1 MKWTQTF
8 IPTLKENPS
17 EAEIDSHKLMIRSG
31 MIRKLSS
38 GVYSYLPI
46 GMKILNK
53 VINIIRDEMD
63 KSGAIELSL
72 PALQPLTLLER
83 SGRIGAFGDDLL
95 SMKDRH
101 NKVIALSP
109 THEEVITDLVKNEV
123 SSYKQLPLIL
133 YQIQTKFRD
142 EARPRFGVLRS
153 KEFLMKDAYS
163 FDIDIEG
170 LNNSYQKMYETYC
183 RIFERCKL
191 DYLAVEADSGA
202 MGGDVSHEFMVPNE
216 NGEDVIVKCRSCD
229 YSANLEKAEPSPLEF
244 SNDVTPG
251 ELKEVSTPK
260 MTTISEVSD
269 FLGIEP
275 DKMVKT
281 LIYTF
286 DDKNVAVLVRGDHDV
301 NEAKL
306 AKVLSSGELTLAGED
321 TVTKLTNA
329 PVGFAGPI
337 GLKTQIIADQAVSVL
352 KNCVVGGNKADTHI
366 MNVNPDKDFK
376 IAKIAD
382 IRYVTEND
390 RCSKCK
396 ETLSISN
403 GIELGHV
410 FKLGTRYSDS
420 LGAKFLDS
428 NGKERPII
436 MGSYGIGV
444 NRILA
449 ATIEKSH
456 DSNGIIWPLPLAPY
470 EVLIVPINFKDET
483 IMDTATKIYDELCN
497 AGIDT
502 LLDDRDQR
510 PGFKFKDADL
520 IGIPI
525 RITAGKSFKES
536 GELEIKTRIK
546 YEIPEHIPEEQHE
559 KYLLEKNKEVIHVKP
574 ENILAE
580 IRKLMDSLR

>member
-1 MKWTQTF
+1 MKWSRTF

-17 EAEIDSHKLMIRSG
+17 DAEVESHKLMIRSG
-31 MIRKLSS
+31 MIRKLSA
-38 GVYSYLPI
+38 GVYSYLPL
-46 GMKILNK
+46 GTKILNK

-63 KSGAIELSL
+63 KSGAIELFL
-72 PALQPLTLLER
+72 PALQPLTLIEL
-83 SGRIGAFGDDLL
+83 SGRIDAFGDDLL
-95 SMKDRH
+95 RMKDRH
-101 NKVIALSP
+101 KRDIALSP

-133 YQIQTKFRD
+133 YQVQTKFRD

-163 FDIDIEG
+163 FDIDTDS
-170 LNNSYQKMYETYC
+170 LNKSYQKMYDTYC

-202 MGGDVSHEFMVPNE
+202 MGGDVSHEFMIPNE
-216 NGEDVIVKCRSCD
+216 NGEDVIVKCRNCD
-229 YSANLEKAEPSPLEF
+229 YSANMEKAESSPIESKDDITLE
-244 SNDVTPG
+244 
-251 ELKEVSTPK
+251 ELKEVSTPE
-260 MTTISEVSD
+260 MTTIKEVSD

-281 LIYTF
+281 LIYTYNS
-286 DDKNVAVLVRGDHDV
+286 KSVAVLVRGDHDV
-301 NEAKL
+301 NESKL
-306 AKVLSSGELTLAGED
+306 AKVISGGEITLADED
-321 TVTKLTNA
+321 AVVKLTNS

-337 GLKTQIIADQAVSVL
+337 GLKTQVIADQAVSMMM
-352 KNCVVGGNKADTHI
+352 NCVVGGNKADTHI
-366 MNVNPDKDFK
+366 INANQERDFNIDKV
-376 IAKIAD
+376 ID
-382 IRYVTEND
+382 IRYVTEGD
-390 RCSKCK
+390 RCPKCNDA
-396 ETLSISN
+396 LDISH

-428 NGKERPII
+428 NGKEQPII

-470 EVLIVPINFKDET
+470 EVLVVPINIKDDV
-483 IMDTATKIYDELCN
+483 IMDTATKIYDDLCEE
-497 AGIDT
+497 GVEV

-520 IGIPI
+520 IGVPI
-525 RITAGKSFKES
+525 RITVGKRLKET
-536 GELEIKTRIK
+536 GELEIKLRSK
-546 YEIPEHIPEEQHE
+546 D
-559 KYLLEKNKEVIHVKP
+559 EVFYSKP
-574 ENILAE
+574 ENIITE
-580 IRKLMDSLR
+580 IKNLMDSLK

>member
-1 MKWTQTF
+1 MKWSRTF

-17 EAEIDSHKLMIRSG
+17 DAEVESHKLMIRSG
-31 MIRKLSS
+31 MIRKLSA
-38 GVYSYLPI
+38 GVYSYLPL
-46 GMKILNK
+46 GTKILNK

-63 KSGAIELSL
+63 KSGAIELFL
-72 PALQPLTLLER
+72 PALQPLTLIEL
-83 SGRIGAFGDDLL
+83 SGRIDAFGDDLL
-95 SMKDRH
+95 RMKDRH
-101 NKVIALSP
+101 KRDIALSP

-133 YQIQTKFRD
+133 YQVQTKFRD

-163 FDIDIEG
+163 FDIDTDS
-170 LNNSYQKMYETYC
+170 LNKSYQKMYDTYC

-202 MGGDVSHEFMVPNE
+202 MGGDVSHEFMIPNE
-216 NGEDVIVKCRSCD
+216 NGEDVIVKCRNCD
-229 YSANLEKAEPSPLEF
+229 YSANMEKAESTLIESKDDITLE
-244 SNDVTPG
+244 
-251 ELKEVSTPK
+251 ELKEVSTPE
-260 MTTISEVSD
+260 MTTIKEVSD

-281 LIYTF
+281 LIYTYNS
-286 DDKNVAVLVRGDHDV
+286 KNVAVLVRGDHDV
-301 NEAKL
+301 NESKL
-306 AKVLSSGELTLAGED
+306 AKVISGGEITLADED
-321 TVTKLTNA
+321 AVVKLTNS

-337 GLKTQIIADQAVSVL
+337 GLKTQVIADQAVSTM

-366 MNVNPDKDFK
+366 INANQERDFNIDKV
-376 IAKIAD
+376 ID
-382 IRYVTEND
+382 IRYVTEGD
-390 RCSKCK
+390 RCPKCNDA
-396 ETLSISN
+396 LDISH

-428 NGKERPII
+428 NGKEQPII

-470 EVLIVPINFKDET
+470 EVLVVPINIKDDV
-483 IMDTATKIYDELCN
+483 IMDTATKIYDDLCEE
-497 AGIDT
+497 GVEV

-520 IGIPI
+520 IGVPI
-525 RITAGKSFKES
+525 RITVGKRLKET
-536 GELEIKTRIK
+536 GELEIKLRSK
-546 YEIPEHIPEEQHE
+546 D
-559 KYLLEKNKEVIHVKP
+559 EVFYSKP
-574 ENILAE
+574 ENIITE
-580 IRKLMDSLR
+580 IKNLMDSLK

>member
-1 MKWTQTF
+1 MKWTHTF

-31 MIRKLSS
+31 MIRKLSA

-46 GMKILNK
+46 GLKILNK
-53 VINIIRDEMD
+53 VINIIREEMD

-101 NKVIALSP
+101 KKDIALSP

-163 FDIDIEG
+163 FDTDNEG
-170 LNNSYQKMYETYC
+170 LNNNYQKMYDTYC

-191 DYLAVEADSGA
+191 DYLAVDADTGA

-216 NGEDVIVKCRSCD
+216 NGEDVIVKCEKCD
-229 YSANLEKAEPSPLEF
+229 YSANLEKAESAPLE
-244 SNDVTPG
+244 SVTDITSD
-251 ELKEVSTPK
+251 EQKEISTPK
-260 MTTISEVSD
+260 MTTIKEVSD
-269 FLGIEP
+269 FLGV
-275 DKMVKT
+275 KSNQMVKT
-281 LIYTF
+281 LIYTY
-286 DDKNVAVLVRGDHDV
+286 DNKSIAVLVRGDHDV
-301 NEAKL
+301 NETKL
-306 AKVLSSGELTLAGED
+306 TKILSIGEITLADEN
-321 TVTKLTNA
+321 TVLKLTNA

-337 GLKTQIIADQAVSVL
+337 GLNTQIIADQAVSTMM
-352 KNCVVGGNKADTHI
+352 NCVVGGNKVDTHI
-366 MNVNPDKDFK
+366 INVNPEKDFK
-376 IAKIAD
+376 IDKIAD
-382 IRYVTEND
+382 IRYVNEND
-390 RCSKCK
+390 RCPRCK
-396 ETLSISN
+396 EALNVSN

-420 LGAKFLDS
+420 LSAKFLDR

-470 EVLIVPINFKDET
+470 EVLVVAVNFKDET
-483 IMDTATKIYDELCN
+483 IMGAATRIYDELRET
-497 AGIDT
+497 GIDT

-525 RITAGKSFKES
+525 RITVGKQFKET
-536 GELEIKTRIK
+536 GELEIKLRSNDK
-546 YEIPEHIPEEQHE
+546 VLHS
-559 KYLLEKNKEVIHVKP
+559 KP
-574 ENILAE
+574 ENIITE
-580 IRKLMDSLR
+580 IKKIMDVLR

>member
-17 EAEIDSHKLMIRSG
+17 DAEVESHKLMIRSG
-31 MIRKLSS
+31 MIRKLSA
-38 GVYSYLPI
+38 GVYSYLPL
-46 GMKILNK
+46 GTRILNK

-63 KSGAIELSL
+63 KSGAIELFL
-72 PALQPLTLLER
+72 PALQPLTLLEL
-83 SGRIGAFGDDLL
+83 SGRIDAFGDDLL
-95 SMKDRH
+95 RMKDRH
-101 NKVIALSP
+101 KRDIALSP

-163 FDIDIEG
+163 FDIDIDG
-170 LNNSYQKMYETYC
+170 LNKSYRKMYDTYS

-191 DYLAVEADSGA
+191 NYLAVEADSGA
-202 MGGDVSHEFMVPNE
+202 MGGDVSHEFMISNE
-216 NGEDVIVKCRSCD
+216 NGEDVIVKCRNCD
-229 YSANLEKAEPSPLEF
+229 YSANIEKADPSPIESKDETTLE
-244 SNDVTPG
+244 
-251 ELKEVSTPK
+251 EMKEVSTPE
-260 MTTISEVSD
+260 MTTIKEVSG
-269 FLGIEP
+269 FLGVEP

-281 LIYTF
+281 LIYTYNS
-286 DDKNVAVLVRGDHDV
+286 KNVAVLVRGDHDV
-301 NEAKL
+301 NESKL
-306 AKVLSSGELTLAGED
+306 AKAVSDGEITLADED
-321 TVTKLTNA
+321 TVVKLTNS

-337 GLKTQIIADQAVSVL
+337 GLKTQIIADQAVSMM

-366 MNVNPDKDFK
+366 INANQKRDFK
-376 IAKIAD
+376 IDKVLD
-382 IRYVTEND
+382 IRYVTKDD
-390 RCSKCK
+390 RCPKCK
-396 ETLSISN
+396 DVLDISH

-420 LGAKFLDS
+420 LGARFLDS
-428 NGKERPII
+428 NGKEQPMI

-470 EVLIVPINFKDET
+470 EVLVVPINIKDEI
-483 IMDTATKIYDELCN
+483 IMDTATKIYDELC
-497 AGIDT
+497 GEGVEV

-525 RITAGKSFKES
+525 RITVGKRLKET
-536 GELEIKTRIK
+536 GELEIKLRSKSDTH
-546 YEIPEHIPEEQHE
+546 YA
-559 KYLLEKNKEVIHVKP
+559 KP
-574 ENILAE
+574 EGITAE
-580 IRKLMDSLR
+580 IRNLMDSLK

>member
-1 MKWTQTF
+1 MKWSQTF

-17 EAEIDSHKLMIRSG
+17 DAEVESHKLMIRSG
-31 MIRKLSS
+31 MIRKLSA
-38 GVYSYLPI
+38 GVYSYLPL
-46 GMKILNK
+46 GTRILNK

-63 KSGAIELSL
+63 KSGAIELFL
-72 PALQPLTLLER
+72 PALQPLTLLEL
-83 SGRIGAFGDDLL
+83 SGRIDAFGDDLFR
-95 SMKDRH
+95 MKDRH
-101 NKVIALSP
+101 KRDIALSP
-109 THEEVITDLVKNEV
+109 THEEVITDLVKNEI

-163 FDIDIEG
+163 FDIDLDG
-170 LNNSYQKMYETYC
+170 LNKSYQKMYDTYC

-202 MGGDVSHEFMVPNE
+202 MGGDVSHEFMIPNE
-216 NGEDVIVKCRSCD
+216 NGEDVIVKCRNCD
-229 YSANLEKAEPSPLEF
+229 YSANIEKAEPSPLE
-244 SNDVTPG
+244 SKDEITPE
-251 ELKEVSTPK
+251 ELKEVSTPG
-260 MTTISEVSD
+260 MTTIKEVSN

-275 DKMVKT
+275 DKMIKT
-281 LIYTF
+281 LIYTY

-301 NEAKL
+301 NESKL
-306 AKVLSSGELTLAGED
+306 AKVISGGEIALADED
-321 TVTKLTNA
+321 TVAKLTNS

-337 GLKTQIIADQAVSVL
+337 GLKTQVIADQAVSMM

-366 MNVNPDKDFK
+366 INANQERDFK
-376 IAKIAD
+376 IDKVTD
-382 IRYVTEND
+382 IRYVTEGD
-390 RCSKCK
+390 RCPKCNDA
-396 ETLSISN
+396 LDISH

-420 LGAKFLDS
+420 LGAKFLDK
-428 NGKERPII
+428 NGKEQSII

-470 EVLIVPINFKDET
+470 AVLIVSINIKDGI
-483 IMDTATKIYDELCN
+483 IMNTATKIYDELCEE
-497 AGIDT
+497 GIEV

-525 RITAGKSFKES
+525 RITVGKRFKET
-536 GELEIKTRIK
+536 GELEIKLRSK
-546 YEIPEHIPEEQHE
+546 D
-559 KYLLEKNKEVIHVKP
+559 EVYYVKP
-574 ENILAE
+574 ENIITE
-580 IRKLMDSLR
+580 IRNFMDSLK

>member
-1 MKWTQTF
+1 MKWTHTF

-31 MIRKLSS
+31 MIRKLSA

-46 GMKILNK
+46 GLKILNK
-53 VINIIRDEMD
+53 VICIIREEMD

-83 SGRIGAFGDDLL
+83 SGRIDAFGDDLL

-101 NKVIALSP
+101 NKDIALSP

-163 FDIDIEG
+163 FDIDDEG
-170 LNNSYQKMYETYC
+170 LDTSYQKMYDAYC

-191 DYLAVEADSGA
+191 DFLPVEADTGA

-216 NGEDVIVKCRSCD
+216 NGEDVIVKCGKCD
-229 YSANLEKAEPSPLEF
+229 YSANLEKAESAPLE
-244 SNDVTPG
+244 SATDITPG
-251 ELKEVSTPK
+251 EYKEISTPK
-260 MTTISEVSD
+260 MTTIKEVSG
-269 FLGIEP
+269 FLGIESN
-275 DKMVKT
+275 KMVKT
-281 LIYTF
+281 LIYTY
-286 DDKNVAVLVRGDHDV
+286 DNKSVAVLVRGDHDV
-301 NEAKL
+301 NETKL
-306 AKVLSSGELTLAGED
+306 TKVLSVGEIALANES
-321 TVTKLTNA
+321 TVLKLTNA

-337 GLKTQIIADQAVSVL
+337 GLNTQIIADQAVSTML
-352 KNCVVGGNKADTHI
+352 NCVVGGNKVDTHI
-366 MNVNPDKDFK
+366 INVNPEKDFK
-376 IAKIAD
+376 IDKIAD
-382 IRYVTEND
+382 VRYVTEND
-390 RCSKCK
+390 RCPKCK
-396 ETLSISN
+396 EALNVSN

-420 LGAKFLDS
+420 LGAKFLDRS
-428 NGKERPII
+428 GKERPII

-470 EVLIVPINFKDET
+470 EVLIVPINFKDEI
-483 IMDTATKIYDELCN
+483 IMDTATKIYDELRES
-497 AGIDT
+497 GVDT
-502 LLDDRDQR
+502 LIDDRDQR

-525 RITAGKSFKES
+525 RITVGKRLKET
-536 GELEIKTRIK
+536 GELEVKLRSK
-546 YEIPEHIPEEQHE
+546 D
-559 KYLLEKNKEVIHVKP
+559 EVHYAKP
-574 ENILAE
+574 ENILTE

>member
-1 MKWTQTF
+1 MKWSQTF
-8 IPTLKENPS
+8 IPTLKEDPS

-31 MIRKLSS
+31 MIRKLSA
-38 GVYSYLPI
+38 GVYSYLPL
-46 GMKILNK
+46 GTKILNK
-53 VINIIRDEMD
+53 VITIIREEMD

-72 PALQPLTLLER
+72 PALQPSTLIEL
-83 SGRIGAFGDDLL
+83 SGRIDAFGDDLF

-101 NKVIALSP
+101 KKVMVLSP
-109 THEEVITDLVKNEV
+109 THEEVITDLVKNEI
-123 SSYKQLPLIL
+123 SSYKQLPFIL

-163 FDIDIEG
+163 FDVDFER
-170 LNNSYQKMYETYC
+170 LNDSYQKMYDTYC

-191 DYLAVEADSGA
+191 DFLAVEADSGA
-202 MGGDVSHEFMVPNE
+202 MGGDVSHEFMVTNE

-229 YSANLEKAEPSPLEF
+229 YRANLEKAEPSPLG
-244 SNDVTPG
+244 SRDDDVTPG
-251 ELKEVSTPK
+251 ELKEVSTPE

-281 LIYTF
+281 LIYTYGN
-286 DDKNVAVLVRGDHDV
+286 KNVAVLVRGDHDV

-306 AKVLSSGELTLAGED
+306 SKVLEGKEVTLAGED
-321 TVTKLTNA
+321 TVTGLTKA

-366 MNVNPDKDFK
+366 TNANPEKDFK
-376 IAKIAD
+376 IHKCAD
-382 IRYVTEND
+382 IRYVSEND
-390 RCSKCK
+390 RCPRCND
-396 ETLSISN
+396 ELDISN

-420 LGAKFLDS
+420 LGAKFLDKD
-428 NGKERPII
+428 GKERPIV

-470 EVLIVPINFKDET
+470 EVLVVPINFKDEI
-483 IMDTATKIYDELCN
+483 IMDTATKIYDELCE

-525 RITAGKSFKES
+525 RVTVGKRLKET
-536 GELEIKTRIK
+536 GELEIKLRSK
-546 YEIPEHIPEEQHE
+546 D
-559 KYLLEKNKEVIHVKP
+559 EVYYAKP
-574 ENILAE
+574 ENILTV
-580 IRKLMDSLR
+580 IREHMDSLS

>member
-1 MKWTQTF
+1 MKWSRTF

-17 EAEIDSHKLMIRSG
+17 DAEVESHKLMIRSG
-31 MIRKLSS
+31 MIRKLSA
-38 GVYSYLPI
+38 GVYSYLPL
-46 GMKILNK
+46 GTKILNK

-63 KSGAIELSL
+63 KSGAIELFL
-72 PALQPLTLLER
+72 PALQPLTLIEL
-83 SGRIGAFGDDLL
+83 SGRIDAFGDDLL
-95 SMKDRH
+95 RMKDRH
-101 NKVIALSP
+101 KRDIALSP

-133 YQIQTKFRD
+133 YQVQTKFRD

-163 FDIDIEG
+163 FDIDTDS
-170 LNNSYQKMYETYC
+170 LNKSYQKMYDTYC

-202 MGGDVSHEFMVPNE
+202 MGGDVSHEFMIPNE
-216 NGEDVIVKCRSCD
+216 NGEDVIVKCRNCD
-229 YSANLEKAEPSPLEF
+229 YSANMEKAESSPIESKDDITLE
-244 SNDVTPG
+244 
-251 ELKEVSTPK
+251 ELKEVSTPG
-260 MTTISEVSD
+260 MITIKEVSD

-281 LIYTF
+281 LIYTYNS
-286 DDKNVAVLVRGDHDV
+286 KSVAVLVRGDHDV
-301 NEAKL
+301 NESKL
-306 AKVLSSGELTLAGED
+306 AKVISGGEITLADED
-321 TVTKLTNA
+321 AVVKLTNS

-337 GLKTQIIADQAVSVL
+337 GLKTQVIADQAVSMMM
-352 KNCVVGGNKADTHI
+352 NCVVGGNKADTHI
-366 MNVNPDKDFK
+366 INANQGRDFN
-376 IAKIAD
+376 IDMVTD
-382 IRYVTEND
+382 IRYVTEGD
-390 RCSKCK
+390 RCPKCNDA
-396 ETLSISN
+396 LDISH

-428 NGKERPII
+428 NGKEQPII

-470 EVLIVPINFKDET
+470 EVLVVPINIKDDV
-483 IMDTATKIYDELCN
+483 IMDTATKIYDDLCEE
-497 AGIDT
+497 GVEV

-520 IGIPI
+520 IGVPI
-525 RITAGKSFKES
+525 RITVGKRLKET
-536 GELEIKTRIK
+536 GELEIKLRSK
-546 YEIPEHIPEEQHE
+546 D
-559 KYLLEKNKEVIHVKP
+559 EVFYSKP
-574 ENILAE
+574 ESMITE
-580 IRKLMDSLR
+580 IKNFMDSLK

>member
-1 MKWTQTF
+1 MKWSQTF

-17 EAEIDSHKLMIRSG
+17 DAEVESHKLMIRSG
-31 MIRKLSS
+31 MIRKLSA
-38 GVYSYLPI
+38 GVYSYLPH
-46 GMKILNK
+46 GTRILNK

-63 KSGAIELSL
+63 KSGAIELFL
-72 PALQPLTLLER
+72 PALQPLTLIEL
-83 SGRIGAFGDDLL
+83 SGRIDVFGDDLL
-95 SMKDRH
+95 RMKDRH
-101 NKVIALSP
+101 KRDMALSP

-163 FDIDIEG
+163 FNTDTDN
-170 LNNSYQKMYETYC
+170 LNKSYQKMYDTYC

-202 MGGDVSHEFMVPNE
+202 MGGDVSHEFMIPNE
-216 NGEDVIVKCRSCD
+216 NGEDVIVKCRNCD
-229 YSANLEKAEPSPLEF
+229 YSANMEKAESSPIESKDDITLE
-244 SNDVTPG
+244 
-251 ELKEVSTPK
+251 ELKEVSTPE
-260 MTTISEVSD
+260 MTTIKEVSD

-281 LIYTF
+281 LIYTHNSG
-286 DDKNVAVLVRGDHDV
+286 NVAVLVRGDHDV
-301 NEAKL
+301 NESKL
-306 AKVLSSGELTLAGED
+306 AKVISGGEITLADED
-321 TVTKLTNA
+321 AVVKLTNS

-337 GLKTQIIADQAVSVL
+337 GLKTQVIADQAVSMMM
-352 KNCVVGGNKADTHI
+352 NCVVGGNKADTHI
-366 MNVNPDKDFK
+366 INANQERDFNIDKV
-376 IAKIAD
+376 ID
-382 IRYVTEND
+382 IRYVTEGD
-390 RCSKCK
+390 RCPKCNDA
-396 ETLSISN
+396 LDISH

-428 NGKERPII
+428 NGKEQPII

-470 EVLIVPINFKDET
+470 EVLVVPINIKDDV
-483 IMDTATKIYDELCN
+483 IMDTATKIYDDLCEE
-497 AGIDT
+497 GIEV

-520 IGIPI
+520 IGVPI
-525 RITAGKSFKES
+525 RITVGKRLKET
-536 GELEIKTRIK
+536 GELEIKLRSK
-546 YEIPEHIPEEQHE
+546 D
-559 KYLLEKNKEVIHVKP
+559 EVFYSKP
-574 ENILAE
+574 ENIITE
-580 IRKLMDSLR
+580 IKNLMDSLK

>member
-1 MKWTQTF
+1 MKWSRTF

-17 EAEIDSHKLMIRSG
+17 DAEVESHKLMIRSG
-31 MIRKLSS
+31 MIRKLSA
-38 GVYSYLPI
+38 GVYSYLPL
-46 GMKILNK
+46 GTKILNK

-63 KSGAIELSL
+63 KSGAIELFL
-72 PALQPLTLLER
+72 PALQPLTLIEL
-83 SGRIGAFGDDLL
+83 SGRIDAFGDDLL
-95 SMKDRH
+95 RMKDRH
-101 NKVIALSP
+101 KRDIALSP

-133 YQIQTKFRD
+133 YQVQTKFRD

-163 FDIDIEG
+163 FDIDTDS
-170 LNNSYQKMYETYC
+170 LNKSYQKMYDTYC

-202 MGGDVSHEFMVPNE
+202 MGGDVSHEFMIPNE
-216 NGEDVIVKCRSCD
+216 NGEDVIVKCRNCD
-229 YSANLEKAEPSPLEF
+229 YSANMEKAESSPIESKDDITLE
-244 SNDVTPG
+244 
-251 ELKEVSTPK
+251 ELKEVSTPG
-260 MTTISEVSD
+260 MITIKEVSD

-281 LIYTF
+281 LIYTYNS
-286 DDKNVAVLVRGDHDV
+286 KSVAVLVRGDHDV
-301 NEAKL
+301 NESKL
-306 AKVLSSGELTLAGED
+306 AKVISGGEITLADED
-321 TVTKLTNA
+321 AVVKLTNS

-337 GLKTQIIADQAVSVL
+337 GLKTQVIADQAVSMMM
-352 KNCVVGGNKADTHI
+352 NCVVGGNKADTHI
-366 MNVNPDKDFK
+366 INANQERDFNIDKV
-376 IAKIAD
+376 ID
-382 IRYVTEND
+382 IRYVTEGD
-390 RCSKCK
+390 RCPKCNDA
-396 ETLSISN
+396 LDISH

-428 NGKERPII
+428 NGKEQPII

-470 EVLIVPINFKDET
+470 EVLVVPINIKDDV
-483 IMDTATKIYDELCN
+483 IMDTATKIYDDLCEE
-497 AGIDT
+497 GVEV

-520 IGIPI
+520 IGVPI
-525 RITAGKSFKES
+525 RITVGKRLKET
-536 GELEIKTRIK
+536 GELEIKLRSK
-546 YEIPEHIPEEQHE
+546 D
-559 KYLLEKNKEVIHVKP
+559 EVFYSKP
-574 ENILAE
+574 ENIITE
-580 IRKLMDSLR
+580 IKNFMDSLK

>member
-1 MKWTQTF
+1 MKWSRTF

-17 EAEIDSHKLMIRSG
+17 DAEVESHKLMIRSG
-31 MIRKLSS
+31 MIRKLSA
-38 GVYSYLPI
+38 GVYSYLPL
-46 GMKILNK
+46 GTKILNK

-63 KSGAIELSL
+63 KSGAIELFL
-72 PALQPLTLLER
+72 PALQPLTLIEL
-83 SGRIGAFGDDLL
+83 SGRIDAFGDDLL
-95 SMKDRH
+95 RMKDRH
-101 NKVIALSP
+101 KRDIALSP

-133 YQIQTKFRD
+133 YQVQTKFRD

-163 FDIDIEG
+163 FDIDTDS
-170 LNNSYQKMYETYC
+170 LNKSYQKMYDTYC

-202 MGGDVSHEFMVPNE
+202 MGGDVSHEFMIPNE
-216 NGEDVIVKCRSCD
+216 NGEDVIVKCRNCD
-229 YSANLEKAEPSPLEF
+229 YSANMEKAESTLIESKDDITLE
-244 SNDVTPG
+244 
-251 ELKEVSTPK
+251 ELKEVSTPE
-260 MTTISEVSD
+260 MTTIKEVSD

-281 LIYTF
+281 LIYTYNS
-286 DDKNVAVLVRGDHDV
+286 KNVAVLVRGDHDV
-301 NEAKL
+301 NESKL
-306 AKVLSSGELTLAGED
+306 AKVISGGEITLADED
-321 TVTKLTNA
+321 AVVKLTNS

-337 GLKTQIIADQAVSVL
+337 GLKTQVIADQAVSTM

-366 MNVNPDKDFK
+366 INANQERDFNIDKV
-376 IAKIAD
+376 ID
-382 IRYVTEND
+382 IRYVTEGD
-390 RCSKCK
+390 RCPKCNDA
-396 ETLSISN
+396 LDISH

-428 NGKERPII
+428 NGKEQPII

-470 EVLIVPINFKDET
+470 EVLVVPINIKDDV
-483 IMDTATKIYDELCN
+483 IMDTATKIYDDLCEE
-497 AGIDT
+497 GVEV

-520 IGIPI
+520 IGVPI
-525 RITAGKSFKES
+525 RITVGKRLKET
-536 GELEIKTRIK
+536 GELEIKLRSK
-546 YEIPEHIPEEQHE
+546 D
-559 KYLLEKNKEVIHVKP
+559 EVFYSKP
-574 ENILAE
+574 ENIITE
-580 IRKLMDSLR
+580 IKNFMDSLK

>member
-1 MKWTQTF
+1 MKWSRTF

-17 EAEIDSHKLMIRSG
+17 DAEVESHKLMIRSG
-31 MIRKLSS
+31 MIRKLSA
-38 GVYSYLPI
+38 GVYSYLPL
-46 GMKILNK
+46 GTKILNK

-63 KSGAIELSL
+63 KSGAIELFL
-72 PALQPLTLLER
+72 PALQPLTLIEL
-83 SGRIGAFGDDLL
+83 SGRIDAFGDDLL
-95 SMKDRH
+95 RMKDRH
-101 NKVIALSP
+101 KRDIALSP

-133 YQIQTKFRD
+133 YQVQTKFRD

-163 FDIDIEG
+163 FDIDTDS
-170 LNNSYQKMYETYC
+170 LNKSYQKMYDTYC

-202 MGGDVSHEFMVPNE
+202 MGGDVSHEFMIPNE
-216 NGEDVIVKCRSCD
+216 NGEDVIVKCRNCD
-229 YSANLEKAEPSPLEF
+229 YSANMEKAESSPIESKDDITLE
-244 SNDVTPG
+244 
-251 ELKEVSTPK
+251 ELKEVSTPE
-260 MTTISEVSD
+260 MTTIKEVSD

-281 LIYTF
+281 LIYTYNS
-286 DDKNVAVLVRGDHDV
+286 KNVAVLVRGDHDV
-301 NEAKL
+301 NESKL
-306 AKVLSSGELTLAGED
+306 AKVISGGEITLADED
-321 TVTKLTNA
+321 AVVKLTNS

-337 GLKTQIIADQAVSVL
+337 GLKTQVIADQAVSTM
-352 KNCVVGGNKADTHI
+352 KNCVVGGNKAGTHI
-366 MNVNPDKDFK
+366 INANQERDFNIDKVT
-376 IAKIAD
+376 D
-382 IRYVTEND
+382 IRYVTEGD
-390 RCSKCK
+390 RCPKCNDA
-396 ETLSISN
+396 LDISH

-428 NGKERPII
+428 NGKEQPII

-470 EVLIVPINFKDET
+470 EVLVVPINIKDDV
-483 IMDTATKIYDELCN
+483 IMDTATKIYDDLCEE
-497 AGIDT
+497 GVEV

-520 IGIPI
+520 IGVPI
-525 RITAGKSFKES
+525 RITVGKRLKET
-536 GELEIKTRIK
+536 GELEIKLRSK
-546 YEIPEHIPEEQHE
+546 D
-559 KYLLEKNKEVIHVKP
+559 EVFYSKP
-574 ENILAE
+574 ENIITE
-580 IRKLMDSLR
+580 IKNLMDSLK

>member
-1 MKWTQTF
+1 MKWTHTF

-17 EAEIDSHKLMIRSG
+17 EAEIESHKLMIRSG
-31 MIRKLSS
+31 MIRKLAA

-46 GMKILNK
+46 GLKTLNK
-53 VINIIRDEMD
+53 VINIIREEMD

-101 NKVIALSP
+101 KKDIALSP

-163 FDIDIEG
+163 FDTDSEG
-170 LNNSYQKMYETYC
+170 LNSNYQKMYDAYC

-191 DYLAVEADSGA
+191 DFLPVEADTGA

-216 NGEDVIVKCRSCD
+216 NGEDVIVKCEKCD
-229 YSANLEKAEPSPLEF
+229 YSANLEKAESAPLD
-244 SNDVTPG
+244 SITDVTPNDC
-251 ELKEVSTPK
+251 KEVSTPE
-260 MTTISEVSD
+260 MTTIKEVSN
-269 FLGIEP
+269 FLGIESS
-275 DKMVKT
+275 KMVKT
-281 LIYTF
+281 LIYTY
-286 DDKNVAVLVRGDHDV
+286 DNKSVAVLVRGDHEV
-301 NEAKL
+301 NETKL
-306 AKVLSSGELTLAGED
+306 IKILSVSEITLANEN
-321 TVTKLTNA
+321 TVLKLTNA

-337 GLKTQIIADQAVSVL
+337 GLNTQIIADQAVSMMI
-352 KNCVVGGNKADTHI
+352 NCVVGGNKADTHVVD
-366 MNVNPDKDFK
+366 VNSEKDFK
-376 IAKIAD
+376 IDKIAD
-382 IRYVTEND
+382 VRYVTEND
-390 RCSKCK
+390 RCPRCK
-396 ETLSISN
+396 EVLNVSN

-470 EVLIVPINFKDET
+470 EVLVVAVNFKDET
-483 IMDTATKIYDELCN
+483 IMDAATKIYDELRE

-525 RITAGKSFKES
+525 RITVGKKLKET
-536 GELEIKTRIK
+536 GELEIKMRSNDKIL
-546 YEIPEHIPEEQHE
+546 HA
-559 KYLLEKNKEVIHVKP
+559 KP
-574 ENILAE
+574 ENIITE
-580 IRKLMDSLR
+580 IKKIMDVLR

>member
-1 MKWTQTF
+1 MKWSQTF
-8 IPTLKENPS
+8 IPTLKETPS
-17 EAEIDSHKLMIRSG
+17 DAEVESHKLMIRSG
-31 MIRKLSS
+31 MIRKLSA
-38 GVYSYLPI
+38 GIYSYLPL
-46 GMKILNK
+46 GTKILNK
-53 VINIIRDEMD
+53 VVTIIREEMN

-72 PALQPLTLLER
+72 PALQPLTLLEL
-83 SGRIGAFGDDLL
+83 SGRIDAFGDDLL

-101 NKVIALSP
+101 KRDIALSP

-163 FDIDIEG
+163 FDIDFEK
-170 LNNSYQKMYETYC
+170 LNDSYQKMYDTYY

-191 DYLAVEADSGA
+191 DFLAVEADTGA

-216 NGEDVIVKCRSCD
+216 NGEDVIVKCKGCD
-229 YSANLEKAEPSPLEF
+229 YSANREKAEPSPLKSDEGI
-244 SNDVTPG
+244 TPG
-251 ELKEVSTPK
+251 ELKEVSTPN
-260 MTTISEVSD
+260 MTTIKEVSE

-275 DKMVKT
+275 NKMVKT

-286 DDKNVAVLVRGDHDV
+286 DGKSVAILVRGDHDV

-306 AKVLSSGELTLAGED
+306 SKVLSSDEIALANEETVVELT
-321 TVTKLTNA
+321 KA

-337 GLKTQIIADQAVSVL
+337 GLKTQIIADQAVTVL

-366 MNVNPDKDFK
+366 INANPDKDFK
-376 IAKIAD
+376 IDRSAD
-382 IRYVTEND
+382 IRFVTETD
-390 RCSKCK
+390 RCPKCK
-396 ETLSISN
+396 SEIDVSN

-420 LGAKFLDS
+420 LGAKFLDK

-470 EVLIVPINFKDET
+470 EVLVVPINFKDEI
-483 IMDTATKIYDELCN
+483 IMNTATKIYDELCE
-497 AGIDT
+497 AGVDT

-525 RITAGKSFKES
+525 RITVGKRLKET
-536 GELEIKTRIK
+536 GELEIKLRSK
-546 YEIPEHIPEEQHE
+546 D
-559 KYLLEKNKEVIHVKP
+559 EVYYATP
-574 ENILAE
+574 ENILDE

>member
-1 MKWTQTF
+1 MKWSRTF

-17 EAEIDSHKLMIRSG
+17 DAEVESHKLMIRSG
-31 MIRKLSS
+31 MIRKLSA
-38 GVYSYLPI
+38 GVYSYLPL
-46 GMKILNK
+46 GTKILNK

-63 KSGAIELSL
+63 KSGAIELFL
-72 PALQPLTLLER
+72 PALQPLTLIEL
-83 SGRIGAFGDDLL
+83 SGRIDAFGDDLL
-95 SMKDRH
+95 RMKDRH
-101 NKVIALSP
+101 KRDIALSP

-133 YQIQTKFRD
+133 YQVQTKFRD

-163 FDIDIEG
+163 FDIDTDS
-170 LNNSYQKMYETYC
+170 LNKSYQKMYDTYC

-202 MGGDVSHEFMVPNE
+202 MGGDVSHEFMIPNE
-216 NGEDVIVKCRSCD
+216 NGEDVIVKCRNCD
-229 YSANLEKAEPSPLEF
+229 YSANMEKAESSPIESKDDITLE
-244 SNDVTPG
+244 
-251 ELKEVSTPK
+251 ELKEVSTPG
-260 MTTISEVSD
+260 MITIKEVSD

-281 LIYTF
+281 LIYTYNS
-286 DDKNVAVLVRGDHDV
+286 KSVAVLVRGDHDV
-301 NEAKL
+301 NESKL
-306 AKVLSSGELTLAGED
+306 AKVISGGEITLADED
-321 TVTKLTNA
+321 AVVKLTNS

-337 GLKTQIIADQAVSVL
+337 GLKTQVIADQAVSMMM
-352 KNCVVGGNKADTHI
+352 NCVVGGNKADTHI
-366 MNVNPDKDFK
+366 INANQERDFNIDKV
-376 IAKIAD
+376 ID
-382 IRYVTEND
+382 IRYVTEGD
-390 RCSKCK
+390 RCPKCNDA
-396 ETLSISN
+396 LDISH

-428 NGKERPII
+428 NGKEQPII

-470 EVLIVPINFKDET
+470 EVLVVPINIKDDV
-483 IMDTATKIYDELCN
+483 IMDTATKIYDDLCEE
-497 AGIDT
+497 GVEV

-520 IGIPI
+520 IGVPI
-525 RITAGKSFKES
+525 RITVGKRLKET
-536 GELEIKTRIK
+536 GELEIKLRSK
-546 YEIPEHIPEEQHE
+546 D
-559 KYLLEKNKEVIHVKP
+559 EVFYSKP
-574 ENILAE
+574 ENIITE
-580 IRKLMDSLR
+580 IKNLMDSLK

>member
-1 MKWTQTF
+1 MKWSRTF

-17 EAEIDSHKLMIRSG
+17 DAEVESHKLMIRSG
-31 MIRKLSS
+31 MIRKLSA
-38 GVYSYLPI
+38 GVYSYLPL
-46 GMKILNK
+46 GTKILNK

-63 KSGAIELSL
+63 KSGAIELFL
-72 PALQPLTLLER
+72 PALQPLTLIEL
-83 SGRIGAFGDDLL
+83 SGRIDVFGDDLL
-95 SMKDRH
+95 RMKDRH
-101 NKVIALSP
+101 KRDMALSP

-163 FDIDIEG
+163 FDIDTDS
-170 LNNSYQKMYETYC
+170 LNKSYQKMYDTYC

-202 MGGDVSHEFMVPNE
+202 MGGDVSHEFMIPNE
-216 NGEDVIVKCRSCD
+216 NGEDVIVKCRNCD
-229 YSANLEKAEPSPLEF
+229 YSANMEKAESSPIESKDDITLE
-244 SNDVTPG
+244 
-251 ELKEVSTPK
+251 ELKEVSTPE
-260 MTTISEVSD
+260 MTTIKEVSD

-281 LIYTF
+281 LIYTYNS
-286 DDKNVAVLVRGDHDV
+286 KSVAVLVRGDHDV
-301 NEAKL
+301 NESKL
-306 AKVLSSGELTLAGED
+306 AKVISGGEITLADED
-321 TVTKLTNA
+321 AVVKLTNS

-337 GLKTQIIADQAVSVL
+337 GLKTQVIADQAVSTM

-366 MNVNPDKDFK
+366 INANQERDFNIDKVT
-376 IAKIAD
+376 D
-382 IRYVTEND
+382 IRYVTEGD
-390 RCSKCK
+390 RCPKCNDA
-396 ETLSISN
+396 LDISH

-428 NGKERPII
+428 NGKEQPII

-470 EVLIVPINFKDET
+470 EVLVVPINIKDDV
-483 IMDTATKIYDELCN
+483 IMDTATKIYDDLCEE
-497 AGIDT
+497 GVEV

-520 IGIPI
+520 IGVPI
-525 RITAGKSFKES
+525 RITVGKRLKET
-536 GELEIKTRIK
+536 GELEIKLRSK
-546 YEIPEHIPEEQHE
+546 D
-559 KYLLEKNKEVIHVKP
+559 EVFYSKP
-574 ENILAE
+574 ENIITE
-580 IRKLMDSLR
+580 IKNFMDSLK

>member
-1 MKWTQTF
+1 MKWSQTF

-17 EAEIDSHKLMIRSG
+17 DAEVESHKLMIRSG
-31 MIRKLSS
+31 MIRKLSA
-38 GVYSYLPI
+38 GVYSYLPL
-46 GMKILNK
+46 GTRILNK

-63 KSGAIELSL
+63 KSGAIELFL
-72 PALQPLTLLER
+72 PALQPLTLIEL
-83 SGRIGAFGDDLL
+83 SGRIDVFGDDLL
-95 SMKDRH
+95 RMKDRH
-101 NKVIALSP
+101 KRDMALSP

-163 FDIDIEG
+163 FDIDTDS
-170 LNNSYQKMYETYC
+170 LNKSYQKMYDTYC

-202 MGGDVSHEFMVPNE
+202 MGGDVSHEFMIPNE
-216 NGEDVIVKCRSCD
+216 NGEDVIVKCRNCD
-229 YSANLEKAEPSPLEF
+229 YSANMEKAESSPIESKDDITLE
-244 SNDVTPG
+244 
-251 ELKEVSTPK
+251 ELKEVSTPE
-260 MTTISEVSD
+260 MTTIKEVSD

-281 LIYTF
+281 LLYTYNS
-286 DDKNVAVLVRGDHDV
+286 KNVAVLVRGDHDV
-301 NEAKL
+301 NESKL
-306 AKVLSSGELTLAGED
+306 AKVISGGEITLADED
-321 TVTKLTNA
+321 AVVKLTNS

-337 GLKTQIIADQAVSVL
+337 GLKTQVIADQAVSMM

-366 MNVNPDKDFK
+366 INANQERDFN
-376 IAKIAD
+376 IDMVTD
-382 IRYVTEND
+382 IRYVTEGD
-390 RCSKCK
+390 RCPKCNDA
-396 ETLSISN
+396 LDISH

-428 NGKERPII
+428 NGKEQPII

-470 EVLIVPINFKDET
+470 EVLVVPINIKDDV
-483 IMDTATKIYDELCN
+483 IMDTATKIYDDLCEE
-497 AGIDT
+497 GVEV

-520 IGIPI
+520 IGVPI
-525 RITAGKSFKES
+525 RITVGKRLKET
-536 GELEIKTRIK
+536 GELEIKLRSK
-546 YEIPEHIPEEQHE
+546 D
-559 KYLLEKNKEVIHVKP
+559 EVFYSKP
-574 ENILAE
+574 ENIITE
-580 IRKLMDSLR
+580 IKNFMDSLK

>member
-1 MKWTQTF
+1 MKWSQTF
-8 IPTLKENPS
+8 IPTLKETPS
-17 EAEIDSHKLMIRSG
+17 DAEVESHKLMIRSG
-31 MIRKLSS
+31 MIRKLSA
-38 GVYSYLPI
+38 GIYSYLPL
-46 GMKILNK
+46 GTKILNK
-53 VINIIRDEMD
+53 VVTIIREEMN

-72 PALQPLTLLER
+72 PALQPLTLLEL
-83 SGRIGAFGDDLL
+83 SGRIDAFGDDLL

-101 NKVIALSP
+101 KKDIALSP

-163 FDIDIEG
+163 FDIDFEK
-170 LNNSYQKMYETYC
+170 LNDSYQKMNDTYY

-191 DYLAVEADSGA
+191 DFLAVEADTGA

-216 NGEDVIVKCRSCD
+216 NGEDVIVKCKGCD
-229 YSANLEKAEPSPLEF
+229 YSANREKAEPSPLKSDEGI
-244 SNDVTPG
+244 TPG
-251 ELKEVSTPK
+251 ELKEVSTPN
-260 MTTISEVSD
+260 MTTIKEVSE

-275 DKMVKT
+275 NKMVKT

-286 DDKNVAVLVRGDHDV
+286 DGKSVAILVRGDHDV

-306 AKVLSSGELTLAGED
+306 SKVLSSDEIALANEETVVELT
-321 TVTKLTNA
+321 KA

-337 GLKTQIIADQAVSVL
+337 GLKTQIIADQAVTVL

-366 MNVNPDKDFK
+366 INANPDKDFK
-376 IAKIAD
+376 IDRSAD
-382 IRYVTEND
+382 IRFVTETD
-390 RCSKCK
+390 RCPKCK
-396 ETLSISN
+396 SEIDVSN

-420 LGAKFLDS
+420 LGAKFLDK

-470 EVLIVPINFKDET
+470 EVLVVPINFKDEI
-483 IMDTATKIYDELCN
+483 IMNTATKIYDELCE
-497 AGIDT
+497 AGVDT

-525 RITAGKSFKES
+525 RITVGKRLKET
-536 GELEIKTRIK
+536 GELEIKLRSK
-546 YEIPEHIPEEQHE
+546 D
-559 KYLLEKNKEVIHVKP
+559 EVYYATP
-574 ENILAE
+574 ENILDE